1 MGCDGWVGDLRDRLK
16 STLRGANEKTRR
28 HKNTKRHRE
37 DMPAKADSEN
47 VVSIFLKVYRL
58 LPVAMRKR
66 FHFLLMAILLLAFV
80 ETAVLGLIAF
90 YAASVSDPQSS
101 IQIPALSALQNIP
114 LINPFIRN
122 PTAMIASLSVMVML
136 ALPLKNGLR
145 GWVTYRMARY
155 SATLEALFG
164 QRLLTGVLSRD
175 YAWHVQQNSADLI
188 QTVNWRHQLGRNF
201 VRPYLDVICETS
213 MLLVLMAGLLWV
225 QPVVSLL
232 FIAVQGGAGV
242 LVYRALR
249 RGLDKS
255 AAGCRQAELAMNRHI
270 TRSIHGVK
278 DVKVTDTADY
288 FLKGFEQQAQR
299 FSYLFGKQQFWRESP
314 LLALETLGFVL
325 IAGAILFMLFVLRF
339 SPLETTGTTA
349 LLAVTA
355 WRTLPAF
362 NRIVSSLAGIRTS
375 RPYVLSLLEVLHSG
389 PVIKRAGKT
398 DTRPPV
404 SFEHEIKLENLCFA
418 YGSNVPVLDNFSLT
432 IPKGQSLGIM
442 GPSGCGKSTLV
453 DVLTG
458 LLLPQSGRM
467 LVDGV
472 TLTEDMLPF
481 WRQKIGYVPQ
491 FPYIYDGTLAENI
504 AFGVDPEKI
513 DVAVVLRKCELAAVD
528 FLHQLPQGI
537 HTKIGERGVRLSGGQ
552 RQRVAIARAL
562 YRNPELIIFDEATSA
577 LDEENAQ
584 QIRKLISNL
593 KRKQTLIIISHRTS
607 TVDGCD
613 LVFKAG

>member
-1 MGCDGWVGDLRDRLK
+1 MERGEIK
-16 STLRGANEKTRR
+16 SPNSKSLGKKGAEIF
-28 HKNTKRHRE
+28 RE
-37 DMPAKADSEN
+37 NMPERSDSEN

-58 LPVAMRKR
+58 LPKAMRKR
-66 FHFLLMAILLLAFV
+66 FHFLLLAILILAFI

-90 YAASVSDPQSS
+90 YAASVSDPQAS
-101 IQIPALSALQNIP
+101 IQIPVIAVLQNIP
-114 LINPFIRN
+114 LFHALVRN

-136 ALPLKNGLR
+136 ALPLKNGFR

-164 QRLLTGVLSRD
+164 QRLLTGVLARD

-201 VRPYLDVICETS
+201 VRPYLDVVCETS

-255 AAGCRQAELAMNRHI
+255 ATGCRQAELAMNRHV

-288 FLKGFEQQAQR
+288 FLNGFEQQAQK
-299 FSYLFGKQQFWRESP
+299 FSSLFGRQQFWRESP

-325 IAGAILFMLFVLRF
+325 IAAAILFMLFVLGF

-362 NRIVSSLAGIRTS
+362 NRIVSALAGIRTS
-375 RPYVLSLLEVLHSG
+375 RPYVLSLLEILQTE
-389 PVIKRAGKT
+389 PVIEQAGKR

-404 SFEHEIKLENLCFA
+404 SFEHEIKLENVCFA
-418 YGSNVPVLDNFSLT
+418 YGSNVPVLNNFSLT

-472 TLTEDMLPF
+472 KLTEDLLPS
-481 WRQKIGYVPQ
+481 WRKKIGYVPQ
-491 FPYIYDGTLAENI
+491 FPYIFDGTLAENV
-504 AFGVDPEKI
+504 AFGIASQDI
-513 DVAVVLRKCELAAVD
+513 DQARILQMCGLAAVD
-528 FLHQLPQGI
+528 FLSALPCGI
-537 HTKIGERGVRLSGGQ
+537 QTPIGERGVRLSGGQ

-562 YRNPELIIFDEATSA
+562 YRQPELIVFDEATSA
-577 LDEENAQ
+577 LDEENDQ
-584 QIRKLISNL
+584 RIRELISNL
-593 KRKQTLIIISHRTS
+593 KGQQTLVVVSHRKS
-607 TVDGCD
+607 TIKECD
-613 LVFKAG
+613 INFYLNKYI

>member
-1 MGCDGWVGDLRDRLK
+1 
-16 STLRGANEKTRR
+16 
-28 HKNTKRHRE
+28 
-37 DMPAKADSEN
+37 MPEKADSEN

-58 LPVAMRKR
+58 LPTAMRKR

-90 YAASVSDPQSS
+90 YAASVSDPRAS

-164 QRLLTGVLSRD
+164 QRLLTGVLARD

-188 QTVNWRHQLGRNF
+188 QTVNWRHQLGRYF
-201 VRPYLDVICETS
+201 VKPYLDVVCETS
-213 MLLVLMAGLLWV
+213 MLLVLMGGLLWV
-225 QPVVSLL
+225 QPVVSLM
-232 FIAVQGGAGV
+232 FIVVQGGAGV

-255 AAGCRQAELAMNRHI
+255 AVGCRQTEMAMNRHV

-288 FLKGFEQQAQR
+288 FLKGFERQAQR
-299 FSYLFGKQQFWRESP
+299 FSSLFGRQQFWRESP

-325 IAGAILFMLFVLRF
+325 IAGAILFMLFVLGF

-375 RPYVLSLLEVLHSG
+375 RPYVLSLLEVLQSA
-389 PVIKRAGKT
+389 PAIEKDDSTNRK
-398 DTRPPV
+398 PPV
-404 SFEHEIKLENLCFA
+404 PFEHEIKLENVCFA
-418 YGSNVPVLDNFSLT
+418 YGPNLPVLDDFSLT
-432 IPKGQSLGIM
+432 ISKGQSLGIM
-442 GPSGCGKSTLV
+442 GPSGCGKSTFV

-458 LLLPQSGRM
+458 LLPPQSGRM

-472 TLTEDMLPF
+472 TLTDEMLPA

-513 DVAVVLRKCELAAVD
+513 DEACVLRVCELAAVD
-528 FLHQLPQGI
+528 FLQQLPQGI
-537 HTKIGERGVRLSGGQ
+537 HTQIGERGVRLSGGQ
-552 RQRVAIARAL
+552 RQRVTIARAL
-562 YRNPELIIFDEATSA
+562 YRQPELVIFDEATSA
-577 LDEENAQ
+577 LDEENDQ
-584 QIRKLISNL
+584 EIRKLIGSF
-593 KRKQTLIIISHRTS
+593 KGTQTLVVISHRTT
-607 TVDGCD
+607 TVEGCD
-613 LVFKAG
+613 EIVSWGDGGKKKVMPGYAGEQPVK